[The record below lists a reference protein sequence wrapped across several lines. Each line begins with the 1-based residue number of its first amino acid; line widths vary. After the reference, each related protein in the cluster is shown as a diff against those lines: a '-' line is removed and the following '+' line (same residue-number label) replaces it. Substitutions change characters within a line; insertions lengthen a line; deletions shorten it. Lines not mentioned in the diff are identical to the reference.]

1 MTRAR
6 YRGNLVDNFVVGTV
20 FGEAMDGAKVKVV
33 AVEYDPDS
41 DMTTITGHKTAA
53 AAPDGQRIRY
63 HGDAA
68 DSGDLPDMRTPL
80 TDPIEPR

>member
-6 YRGNLVDNFVVGTV
+6 YRGNVVDNFTVGTV

-41 DMTTITGHKTAA
+41 DMTIVTGHKTAA

-68 DSGDLPDMRTPL
+68 DSGAVPDVRPAV